1 MVIMNVESNAV
12 TPWSFNSDVCLF
24 PSPLFYPFWINI
36 QISLKYD
43 SGEDMPQ
50 KAKYVCESCGEECGS
65 KAELD
70 KHKEIYHAKK
80 AAVKKK

>member
-1 MVIMNVESNAV
+1 
-12 TPWSFNSDVCLF
+12 
-24 PSPLFYPFWINI
+24 
-36 QISLKYD
+36 
-43 SGEDMPQ
+43 MPQ